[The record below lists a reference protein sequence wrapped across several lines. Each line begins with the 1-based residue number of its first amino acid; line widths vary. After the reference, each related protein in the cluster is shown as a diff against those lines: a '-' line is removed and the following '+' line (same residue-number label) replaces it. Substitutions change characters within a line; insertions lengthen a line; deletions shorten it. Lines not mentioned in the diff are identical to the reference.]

1 MPKKKNL
8 IEKLYRKPY
17 PKNFTTRELDALMS
31 RCNCTK
37 FQGGRGSGIGYVHNP
52 SKRIVQFDG
61 PHPGNELYK
70 YQIEKIKKFIDEI
83 GDKIFVGE
91 VFGIA
96 DSLNFHGRSIDE
108 LEEAFHDSIE
118 NYLEICEKIG
128 KNPQKE
134 FSGTFNVRTTPALH
148 EQAAEYAA
156 DNGITLNQTISRA
169 LESFLG
175 KQVKV

>member
-1 MPKKKNL
+1 MKSDMMKYK
-8 IEKLYRKPY
+8 
-17 PKNFTTRELDALMS
+17 
-31 RCNCTK
+31 
-37 FQGGRGSGIGYVHNP
+37 GYKA
-52 SKRIVQFDG
+52 SISFD
-61 PHPGNELYK
+61 E
-70 YQIEKIKKFIDEI
+70 E
-83 GDKIFVGE
+83 DKIFVGE

-118 NYLEICEKIG
+118 NYLEICKKIG

-148 EQAAEYAA
+148 EQATEYAA

-175 KQVKV
+175 KQVKA